1 MGTSLAP
8 VRIEDLLQV
17 GWHRHGAGGTD
28 IGATRI
34 ADRHPQAREKR
45 RRGDSGQLAC
55 DLTHIASLPSD
66 AQHTDVTSHVQP
78 GAALP
83 KNVRTFE
90 VTEGPLEIA

>member
-1 MGTSLAP
+1 MGRVALTLAP
-8 VRIEDLLQV
+8 PVLPT
-17 GWHRHGAGGTD
+17 GTHR
-28 IGATRI
+28 
-34 ADRHPQAREKR
+34 REKR

-90 VTEGPLEIA
+90 VTEGPLEIACIPCGK